1 MKNAFNNLFDS
12 FSEGRAKKPRKTGLT
27 IVRDRGLG
35 LRQAE
40 DMVRIGSDYI
50 DMIKLDHGTEV
61 LYDKILL
68 SEKVELYK
76 QHKIETM
83 AGESILEI
91 TIWKKIL
98 NDYLKTCKELGLT
111 VVGIPSTTIDMK
123 EGIRKDVIEKCLDNG
138 FKVITIAGR
147 KHPDEELSLP
157 FVFKMISEDIKMG
170 IYRVLIRIERFKNGF
185 GICDKDGKIIKKVVL
200 SFLEGVEHPDML
212 VWEAPSRSQQ
222 QDLIYHLGMNV
233 NLDGIDPQQIL
244 SLEALRRGL
253 VGEKEKKAYLE
264 RKYWSD
270 LQDVWD

>member
-1 MKNAFNNLFDS
+1 MENAYDTLFDS
-12 FSEGRAKKPRKTGLT
+12 FSEERAKKPRQTGLT

-35 LRQAE
+35 PRQAE

-68 SEKVELYK
+68 SEKIELYK
-76 QHKIETM
+76 QHEIETIT
-83 AGESILEI
+83 GESILEI
-91 TIWKKIL
+91 ALWKKIFD
-98 NDYLKTCKELGLT
+98 DYLKKCKDLGLN
-111 VVGIPSTTIDMK
+111 VVGIPSTTIAMK
-123 EGIRKDVIEKCLDNG
+123 EEIRKDVIEKCLNNG

-147 KHPDEELSLP
+147 KHPDEKRSLP
-157 FVFKMISEDIKMG
+157 FVFKMIADDIKMG
-170 IYRVLIRIERFKNGF
+170 VYKVLLRIEKFKNGF
-185 GICDKDGKIIKKVVL
+185 GICDKEGKIIKKQIL
-200 SFLEGVEHPDML
+200 HFLEGVEHPDML
-212 VWEAPSRSQQ
+212 VWEAPSKSQQ

-233 NLDGIDPQQIL
+233 NLDGIELQQIL

>member
-1 MKNAFNNLFDS
+1 MKNAFDALFDS
-12 FSEGRAKKPRKTGLT
+12 FSEERAKKPRQTGLT
-27 IVRDRGLG
+27 ILRDRGLG

-40 DMVRIGSDYI
+40 DMVRIGSDFI

-83 AGESILEI
+83 AGESIIEI
-91 TIWKKIL
+91 AIWKKIL
-98 NDYLKTCKELGLT
+98 DDYLKKCKELGLN
-111 VVGIPSTTIDMK
+111 VVGIPSTTIAMK
-123 EGIRKDVIEKCLDNG
+123 GDIRKEVIEKCLNSG

-147 KHPDEELSLP
+147 KHPDEKLSLP
-157 FVFKMISEDIKMG
+157 FVFKMISDDINMG
-170 IYRVLIRIERFKNGF
+170 THKVLIRIEKFKNGF
-185 GICDKDGKIIKKVVL
+185 GICDKEGKIIKKQIL
-200 SFLEGVEHPDML
+200 CFLEGVEHPDML
-212 VWEAPSRSQQ
+212 VWEAPARSQL

-233 NLDGIDPQQIL
+233 NLDGIDWQQVL

-253 VGEKEKKAYLE
+253 MGDKEKKAYLE

-270 LQDVWD
+270 LQDMWD